1 MCLNVNKVTGLGLV
15 LTMSK
20 GCYLRTRV
28 ITINDICS
36 LDFCGLDGVAPH
48 ELNLI
53 YKKKKKTNPIAKKH
67 KRNSPFNLQGDV
79 HICTLLLGTLRKEKF
94 SKSKHKPNA
103 MPRVVSWGNN

>member
-1 MCLNVNKVTGLGLV
+1 MV

-53 YKKKKKTNPIAKKH
+53 YKKKKNKSNSQETQKK
-67 KRNSPFNLQGDV
+67 
-79 HICTLLLGTLRKEKF
+79 
-94 SKSKHKPNA
+94 
-103 MPRVVSWGNN
+103 